1 MERVTSSAIP
11 SLITR
16 LVAPGNWGQMLSSI
30 FFLRLIRTTLRD
42 FNRIV
47 LKIGDTGYASSEPY
61 DWLNIPAMVNTVTM
75 TKLAWL
81 SENGTREL
89 LRDLEEKGYTS
100 NTLTPLIKNGDKVT
114 PPVLGFIRSLDHSNQ
129 WCEGQK
135 LLFVLDPCVY
145 RKLFLNKSARAF
157 LAAWVKA
164 KRRLM
169 GQSLN
174 LNSLF
179 L

>member
-1 MERVTSSAIP
+1 
-11 SLITR
+11 
-16 LVAPGNWGQMLSSI
+16 MLSSI